1 MRWIVF
7 FTAIF
12 IAYFAY
18 LEKKANWMWLMGII
32 AIIFNPIKPIH
43 LSKGI
48 WQPIDFVAAVIF
60 GMTIFI
66 FSVRRK

>member
-1 MRWIVF
+1 
-7 FTAIF
+7 
-12 IAYFAY
+12 
-18 LEKKANWMWLMGII
+18 MWLMGII